1 MVERVK
7 EEKQNLTITEYEL
20 FDFLKELKKNNS
32 REWFEQNKVFYQN
45 YKDDIILFTENLLFE
60 LSKLDSSI
68 ANANLIPKKC
78 LTRVNRDLRFSKDKT
93 PYKNYILV
101 VFNKNAQ
108 HGNTAGYFIHIEPEN
123 CMVGGGIW
131 QTTPEYLKKIR
142 QEISYSFE
150 EINGIISN
158 KQFQDT
164 FPSGIQGQSKLKKF
178 ADSSEKREEVIELLK
193 MKGFCTKE
201 LISDNVLTSA
211 DAVKIITNYFKTT
224 KPLIEY
230 LNKAIEFQE

>member
-1 MVERVK
+1 MI
-7 EEKQNLTITEYEL
+7 KQTSLN
-20 FDFLKELKKNNS
+20 FLKELKNNNS
-32 REWFEQNKVFYQN
+32 REWFEQNKIFYQA
-45 YKDDIILFTENLLFE
+45 YKDDIISFAENLLLE
-60 LSKLDSSI
+60 LEKFDLSI

-93 PYKNYILV
+93 PYKNYVLV
-101 VFNKNAQ
+101 VFNKNAP
-108 HGNTAGYFIHIEPEN
+108 HGNTAGYFIHIEPGN

-131 QTTPEYLKKIR
+131 QTTPEFLKKIR
-142 QEISYSFE
+142 KEISYSFE
-150 EINGIISN
+150 EINEIISS
-158 KQFQDT
+158 KQFQNI

-178 ADSSEKREEVIELLK
+178 TDSSEDREPVIELLK

-211 DAVKIITNYFKTT
+211 DAVKTIINYFKTT

-230 LNKAIEFQE
+230 LNKAIEFEE